1 MIYVMSDIHGN
12 LRRFNSIMEQ
22 IDLAPD
28 DTLYVLGDVIDRYP
42 DGIRILRKLMSMK
55 NVKMIMGNHE
65 YMMLDVLYKNDEGLS
80 AKDQYKYD
88 QRVRLWYDNGGLV
101 THNYLK
107 RIKKSVRA
115 EIFSYLKSLPVNI
128 DISVNGINY
137 KLVHAAP
144 EEMYYEFLSTG
155 YRDSQEFSVWY
166 RLGSNESIPGEY
178 TLIFGHTPT
187 YHYSRN
193 LPMSICHKRR
203 FICIDCGAGTPET
216 ADYRNGFCFGR
227 LACLRLDDMKEFY
240 SEEGDEYENT
250 LLLKR

>member
-1 MIYVMSDIHGN
+1 MIYVTSDIHGN

-22 IDLAPD
+22 INLTAD

-42 DGIRILRKLMSMK
+42 DGIRILRKLMSME
-55 NVKMIMGNHE
+55 NAKMIMGNHE
-65 YMMLDVLYKNDEGLS
+65 YMMLDVLYRNDEGLS

-107 RIKKSVRA
+107 HIKKSVRA

-128 DISVNGINY
+128 DITVNGIDY
-137 KLVHAAP
+137 KLAHAAP

-155 YRDSQEFSVWY
+155 YRNSQEFSVWY
-166 RLGSNESIPGEY
+166 RLGVKESIPGEY

-203 FICIDCGAGTPET
+203 FICIDCGAGTPES
-216 ADYRNGFCFGR
+216 ADYRNGFCYGR